1 MTTAL
6 RPRRSVL
13 YMPGSNGRALAKA
26 RALPADCL
34 IMDLE
39 DSVAPEA
46 RASARAEV
54 AAALK
59 TGGYGRRE
67 VVVRVNAPDS
77 AWGADDL
84 AMVARSGANGVLL
97 PKVESAA
104 TLRHALQQLQA
115 AGGAADLPV
124 WIMAET
130 PRGILELDRILSNQP
145 RVAVVVVG
153 TSDLAKDLRL
163 PAGSG
168 RTGLLPA
175 LGHCVL
181 AARAHGMDIID
192 GVHLALDDD
201 TGFRMV
207 CQQGRD
213 LGFDGKSLI
222 HPRQIAVA
230 NECFGV
236 TLAAADAARE
246 IVAAWQLARSNGH
259 GITVLNGQ
267 LVEQLHVDEAE
278 RVLALYSAAHELQ
291 G

>member
-1 MTTAL
+1 MTRPL
-6 RPRRSVL
+6 HPRRSAL

-26 RALPADCL
+26 SDLPADCL

-46 RASARAEV
+46 RVAARAEI
-54 AAALK
+54 ARALQA
-59 TGGYGRRE
+59 GGYGRRE

-77 AWGADDL
+77 PWGAEDL
-84 AMVARSGANGVLL
+84 AMVARSGADGVLL
-97 PKVESAA
+97 PKVESPE
-104 TLRHALQQLQA
+104 TLDLALVQLQA
-115 AGGAADLPV
+115 AGAPADLPV

-130 PRGILELDRILSNQP
+130 PRGILALDRILSNQP
-145 RVAVVVVG
+145 RVAVVVMG

-168 RTGLLPA
+168 RTGLQHA
-175 LGHCVL
+175 LGHCML
-181 AARAHGMDIID
+181 AARAHGVDIID
-192 GVHLALDDD
+192 GVHVALDDD
-201 TGFRMV
+201 TGFRIA
-207 CQQGRD
+207 CEQGRE

-236 TLAAADAARE
+236 TAAAAKAARE
-246 IVAAWQLARSNGH
+246 IVAAWQAARNSGH

-278 RVLALYSAAHELQ
+278 RVLALYSATQALH

>member
-1 MTTAL
+1 MTNPP

-26 RALPADCL
+26 RELPADCL

-39 DSVAPEA
+39 DSIAPEA
-46 RASARAEV
+46 KAAARAEI
-54 AAALK
+54 AAALQA
-59 TGGYGRRE
+59 GGYGRRE
-67 VVVRVNAPDS
+67 VVIRVNAPDS
-77 AWGADDL
+77 SWGADDL
-84 AMVARSGANGVLL
+84 AMVARSGAAAILL
-97 PKVESAA
+97 PKVATAA
-104 TLRHALQQLQA
+104 TIERALQLLNA
-115 AGGAADLPV
+115 AGGPADLPI

-130 PRGILELDRILSNQP
+130 PRGVLDLDRILTNQP
-145 RVAVVVVG
+145 RVAAVVMG

-163 PAGSG
+163 PAASG
-168 RTGLLPA
+168 RTGLLHA
-175 LGHCVL
+175 LGQCVL
-181 AARAHGMDIID
+181 AARAHGVDIID
-192 GVHLALDDD
+192 GVHLALDDE
-201 TGFRMV
+201 TGFRMA

-236 TLAAADAARE
+236 TAAAAEAARE
-246 IVAAWQLARSNGH
+246 IVAAWQVARSSGN

-267 LVEQLHVDEAE
+267 LIEQLHVDEAE
-278 RVLALYSAAHELQ
+278 RLLALYSATHELQ

>member
-1 MTTAL
+1 MIRAP

-26 RALPADCL
+26 RELYADCL

-46 RASARAEV
+46 KAVARAEI
-54 AAALK
+54 AGALQV
-59 TGGYGRRE
+59 GGYGRRE

-77 AWGADDL
+77 PWGADDL
-84 AMVARSGANGVLL
+84 AMVAQSGANGVLL

-104 TLRHALQQLQA
+104 TLDLALQQLQA
-115 AGGAADLPV
+115 AGAQADLPV

-130 PRGILELDRILSNQP
+130 PRGILALDRILSNQP
-145 RVAVVVVG
+145 RVAVVVMG

-163 PAGSG
+163 PAGGG
-168 RTGLLPA
+168 RNGLLHA
-175 LGHCVL
+175 LGHCLL
-181 AARAHGMDIID
+181 AARAHGVDIID
-192 GVHLALDDD
+192 GVHVALDDD
-201 TGFRMV
+201 TGFRIA
-207 CQQGRD
+207 CEQGRE

-236 TLAAADAARE
+236 SAAAAATASE
-246 IVAAWQLARSNGH
+246 VVAAWQSARNNGQ
-259 GITVLNGQ
+259 GITVVRGQ
-267 LVEQLHVDEAE
+267 LIEQLHVDEAE
-278 RVLALYSAAHELQ
+278 RVLALYAATQALQ